1 MNLSSYTQK
10 INGST
15 INNCCQN
22 VCMKIKLIKVGL
34 NDDASPFQLVNCTRV
49 TQGGLIGE
57 SQASTVIQ

>member
-15 INNCCQN
+15 IYNCCQN

-34 NDDASPFQLVNCTRV
+34 NDDVSIM
-49 TQGGLIGE
+49 GILI
-57 SQASTVIQ
+57 